1 MQEDNALRPF
11 RLDGSQLS
19 AGDLQQAA
27 GYTLAGRLLRLRL
40 PVSFVLVAGGA
51 SRQCF
56 YRQFQQLRDVGP
68 GYEQVRRHGE
78 FLERPGVPGFA
89 ICARNRRTTTLKRAK
104 DQIGSRHKVKRA
116 KGPAVWIW
124 RRRVID
130 AAGVVRHPAV
140 TVGTVAEMPTKK
152 AAWDLS
158 QEKRTTVLS
167 GEAAGPKF
175 RELVER
181 YQREDTAH
189 LRHSSLS
196 SNKSRIKR
204 VILPLWGDVP
214 LADVK
219 PLAVEQK
226 INELPASKK
235 TKLHIKAMMHKIF
248 NFGLKCEMV
257 TPQPNPMRF
266 VTIHG
271 VMRRVR
277 KKHILSPQQFK
288 KLFRSVDLRMQT
300 MISLATCNGLGA
312 SEFLGLQWPDFDFK
326 RGVFSIRR
334 SITGKHLE
342 ATKTVAREDE
352 VIMDEKVVSLLLR
365 WKREC
370 RQRPRD
376 GFSRTWMPAAPYT
389 PIHSGLT
396 TCSQQGRQ

>member
-1 MQEDNALRPF
+1 MYSINA
-11 RLDGSQLS
+11 D
-19 AGDLQQAA
+19 
-27 GYTLAGRLLRLRL
+27 T
-40 PVSFVLVAGGA
+40 
-51 SRQCF
+51 
-56 YRQFQQLRDVGP
+56 
-68 GYEQVRRHGE
+68 
-78 FLERPGVPGFA
+78 
-89 ICARNRRTTTLKRAK
+89 
-104 DQIGSRHKVKRA
+104 
-116 KGPAVWIW
+116 
-124 RRRVID
+124 
-130 AAGVVRHPAV
+130 
-140 TVGTVAEMPTKK
+140 
-152 AAWDLS
+152 
-158 QEKRTTVLS
+158 
-167 GEAAGPKF
+167 KF

-196 SNKSRIKR
+196 SNKSRINR
-204 VILPLWGDVP
+204 LILPLWGDVP

-219 PLAVEQK
+219 PLAVEK
-226 INELPASKK
+226 VNELPASKK
-235 TKLHIKAMMHKIF
+235 PKLHIKAMMHKIF

-257 TPQPNPMRF
+257 APQPNPMRF

-352 VIMDEKVVSLLLR
+352 VIMAEKVVSLLLR

-370 RQRPRD
+370 PATLEGWLFPNADTGRPYHADSLRTNYLQPAGRLAGIPNLGWHDFRHRYRTLIDDADAPIGVQMKLMRHSNIAKAKLRTIGKWQVACYGPHSSQRAARQY
-376 GFSRTWMPAAPYT
+376 SRNGTREQE
-389 PIHSGLT
+389 SDL
-396 TCSQQGRQ
+396 SQFKDSL